1 MRLFFQK
8 KIYCKLKMGINFF
21 EAIQNF
27 IRKEY
32 RQRKH
37 FVGDPP
43 TQFTPPQHAHQM
55 STFPHFY
62 TRPRPRHRKFF
73 ALQIP
78 LPKMA
83 HPNYSQTSHGEL

>member
-8 KIYCKLKMGINFF
+8 KIYCKLKMEINFF

-43 TQFTPPQHAHQM
+43 TQFKTYRFWT
-55 STFPHFY
+55 TFF
-62 TRPRPRHRKFF
+62 
-73 ALQIP
+73 
-78 LPKMA
+78 
-83 HPNYSQTSHGEL
+83 SG

>member
-8 KIYCKLKMGINFF
+8 KIYCKLKIEINFF

-37 FVGDPP
+37 FVEI
-43 TQFTPPQHAHQM
+43 HQR
-55 STFPHFY
+55 SSKRTDSE
-62 TRPRPRHRKFF
+62 RHS
-73 ALQIP
+73 
-78 LPKMA
+78 
-83 HPNYSQTSHGEL
+83 SQGNHSSAPV